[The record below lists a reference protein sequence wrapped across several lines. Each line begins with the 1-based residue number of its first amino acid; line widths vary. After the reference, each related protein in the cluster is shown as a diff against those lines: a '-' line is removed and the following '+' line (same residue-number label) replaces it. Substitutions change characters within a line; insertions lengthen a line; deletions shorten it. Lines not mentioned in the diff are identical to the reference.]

1 MDLYLPALPAL
12 SRDLSASTSD
22 AQLTLTAC
30 LVGLGSGQLL
40 SGPLSDRFGQRR
52 PLMIGVSIYAV
63 ASLLCAF
70 APNVSTLYAL
80 RLLQGLAGAAGI
92 VIARAVVRDLYDG
105 REAAHFFA
113 LLVLISGSAPVLAPV
128 IGGQLV
134 RFTSWRG
141 LFVVLAGVGV
151 ALALATLALPETL
164 PVQRRHAGRLRSV
177 FAALVPVLR
186 DVRFLGYA
194 LVCGLGFAALF
205 AYIAASPFVL
215 QDIAGLSPQL
225 CSLVFAA
232 NAIGVVVVGQVT
244 GRLVHRVPLHR
255 LLVVGSSVA
264 SIGAL
269 ALLAVVLSVG
279 VRLPGVPALFLV
291 VASVGMLTPTAT
303 ALALSAYGGS
313 PGSASAVLGTLQF
326 ALGALVAP
334 LVGVAGSQTAAPM
347 AVVIAIADLGALT
360 AAVLSLR
367 AARPAMA
374 Q

>member
-12 SRDLSASTSD
+12 SRDLSASTSA

-30 LVGLGSGQLL
+30 LVGLGAGQLL
-40 SGPLSDRFGQRR
+40 SGPLSDRFGRRR

-70 APNVSTLYAL
+70 APNVSALYAL
-80 RLLQGLAGAAGI
+80 RLLQGLAGATGI

-113 LLVLISGSAPVLAPV
+113 LLMLVNGSAPVLAPV

-164 PVQRRHAGRLRSV
+164 PVQRRHAGRLRGV
-177 FAALVPVLR
+177 FAARVPVLR
-186 DVRFLGYA
+186 DARFLGYA

-225 CSLVFAA
+225 FSLVFAA
-232 NAIGVVVVGQVT
+232 NAIGIVVVGQVT

-255 LLVVGSSVA
+255 LLVVGFRPAARRPLWTVT
-264 SIGAL
+264 
-269 ALLAVVLSVG
+269 
-279 VRLPGVPALFLV
+279 PGRARR
-291 VASVGMLTPTAT
+291 AGR
-303 ALALSAYGGS
+303 S
-313 PGSASAVLGTLQF
+313 PGCP
-326 ALGALVAP
+326 AP
-334 LVGVAGSQTAAPM
+334 HGPRSRPPRPDSCVRRTARRRRRGRRRLAAAP
-347 AVVIAIADLGALT
+347 
-360 AAVLSLR
+360 
-367 AARPAMA
+367 AARTRRRARRR
-374 Q
+374 